1 MSRERNTYKKVQI
14 FGSMLTQQAA
24 QSFSL
29 IRSGALR
36 TLSPTVNSQLIT
48 KISTEIALLMQD
60 TLQMLHIVAEA
71 TL

>member
-1 MSRERNTYKKVQI
+1 
-14 FGSMLTQQAA
+14 MLTQQAA

-29 IRSGALR
+29 IRSEALR